1 MSMYPTVTKNPAGTE
16 FWQQFSDF
24 TTGIESKIPT
34 LDKSLDAYFDRNFA
48 LIIEEWDLLTDSDL
62 RQMEGRLASVTSD
75 ISALCTEKIILEKR
89 IERLDDLVASL
100 ERSI

>member
-1 MSMYPTVTKNPAGTE
+1 MSMYPTVNKNPPGTP
-16 FWQQFSDF
+16 FWQQFSEL
-24 TTGIESKIPT
+24 TAGIEEKIPT
-34 LDKSLDAYFDRNFA
+34 LDKSLDSYFDRNLS